1 MVAVIYI
8 ALTIII
14 QLNIIATRNP
24 SVWWYF
30 SKKTA
35 PPPSWKLAVP
45 VALFLV
51 ASTFIAGGAHPLPS
65 QGLAVGQL
73 LWTGKLTED
82 AWLAQC
88 TGLSRCSPTEA
99 KA

>member
-1 MVAVIYI
+1 MAQKVRCCCELKRHGLQVVAVLYI

-24 SVWWYF
+24 SIFWWF

-51 ASTFIAGGAHPLPS
+51 AATFIAGPLFI
-65 QGLAVGQL
+65 
-73 LWTGKLTED
+73 
-82 AWLAQC
+82 
-88 TGLSRCSPTEA
+88 PTIYLVNVTY
-99 KA
+99 